1 MNWKIRQQNPSSYN
15 NLLLRKANK
24 YDQPKLFECIVV
36 ENRPKNV
43 SFKNAELLKYLF
55 CLFWGHVF
63 GGIFQRIKWCEDSYR
78 CQTPKKKWTLNMPG
92 DKLWYELWPSE
103 LRNIWPYGIH
113 RSFMDQNNVW
123 ALPIRAIKIEI
134 NLNWAWL
141 IAFYYKCC
149 SIFRKIFW

>member
-1 MNWKIRQQNPSSYN
+1 MI
-15 NLLLRKANK
+15 L
-24 YDQPKLFECIVV
+24 I

-78 CQTPKKKWTLNMPG
+78 CQTPKKKWTLNKPG
-92 DKLWYELWPSE
+92 DKLWYELWPSKLKYLT
-103 LRNIWPYGIH
+103 LRIH

-123 ALPIRAIKIEI
+123 AALPIYAIKIEI

-149 SIFRKIFW
+149 CTFQENILVLYPKNFPDNFGLNCIECNLDRR